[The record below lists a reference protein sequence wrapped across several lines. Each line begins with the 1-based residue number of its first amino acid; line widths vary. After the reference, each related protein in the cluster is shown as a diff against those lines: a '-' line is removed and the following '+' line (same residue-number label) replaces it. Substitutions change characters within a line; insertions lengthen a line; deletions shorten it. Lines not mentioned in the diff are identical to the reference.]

1 MDPSR
6 IWRRQKASSA
16 ITVSF
21 YVASRQMTQKT
32 FLIIVT
38 LVQTNFF
45 PDYRL
50 DKSTGKDHDFF
61 SVFSIFFPAATGIL
75 AGANISGDLR
85 DPQKSIPKGT
95 LLAIFITTLT
105 YLGMGVMA
113 GSVMARD
120 ATGNITQLA
129 DWSFLNCEGQ
139 NCTYGLQNSFQ
150 VIELVSAFGPLIYA
164 GCFAATL
171 SSALASL
178 VSAPKVFQA
187 LCKDELYPKIKW
199 FAKGF
204 GKNNEPVRGYVLT
217 FVIAI
222 G

>member
-1 MDPSR
+1 
-6 IWRRQKASSA
+6 
-16 ITVSF
+16 
-21 YVASRQMTQKT
+21 
-32 FLIIVT
+32 
-38 LVQTNFF
+38 
-45 PDYRL
+45 
-50 DKSTGKDHDFF
+50 
-61 SVFSIFFPAATGIL
+61 
-75 AGANISGDLR
+75 
-85 DPQKSIPKGT
+85 
-95 LLAIFITTLT
+95 
-105 YLGMGVMA
+105 MA
-113 GSVMARD
+113 GCVMARD
-120 ATGNITQLA
+120 ATGNVAQVA
-129 DWSFLNCEGQ
+129 DWSFLNCEAH

-187 LCKDELYPKIKW
+187 LCKDELYPKIQW

-217 FVIAI
+217 FVIAM

>member
-1 MDPSR
+1 
-6 IWRRQKASSA
+6 
-16 ITVSF
+16 
-21 YVASRQMTQKT
+21 
-32 FLIIVT
+32 
-38 LVQTNFF
+38 
-45 PDYRL
+45 
-50 DKSTGKDHDFF
+50 
-61 SVFSIFFPAATGIL
+61 VFSIFFPAATGIL
-75 AGANISGDLR
+75 AGANISGDLT

-95 LLAIFITTLT
+95 LLAIALTTFS
-105 YLGMGVMA
+105 YLGMAVMA
-113 GSVMARD
+113 GSVIARD
-120 ATGNITQLA
+120 ATGNVDQLA
-129 DWSFLNCEGQ
+129 DWSFLACEARNCSF
-139 NCTYGLQNSFQ
+139 GLQNSFQ

-217 FVIAI
+217 FIIAI

>member
-1 MDPSR
+1 
-6 IWRRQKASSA
+6 
-16 ITVSF
+16 
-21 YVASRQMTQKT
+21 MTLLK
-32 FLIIVT
+32 
-38 LVQTNFF
+38 TNFF

-50 DKSTGKDHDFF
+50 DKTTGNSHDFF

-75 AGANISGDLR
+75 AGANISGDLT

-95 LLAIFITTLT
+95 LLAILLTTLS
-105 YLGMGVMA
+105 YLGMAVMA
-113 GSVMARD
+113 GAVISRD
-120 ATGNITQLA
+120 ATGNIEQLA
-129 DWSFLNCEGQ
+129 DWSFLDCDGR

-217 FVIAI
+217 FVIAM